1 MAQLG
6 SGVSSVLEGADT
18 GRIAGVERASKEIAE
33 MIVGTPV
40 PEDVVQSIEGAY
52 AELTRTES
60 RGADLPVAVR
70 SSATAEDML
79 NASVAGQHET
89 YLWVKGAQSVV
100 EHVKLCWG
108 SAFATRSL
116 SYRKARGIEQVGVE
130 MGVVVQTMVASKK
143 SGVMFTLNP
152 ANGDPS
158 KITIDAAWGLGEA
171 EVSGLVTPD
180 LYSVDKVTMEILSRR
195 LGSKHT
201 EFVVVGDRV
210 NQKSVAKERQ
220 DVLCMTDGEVLE
232 LARVG
237 KALEKVFGKPLDIEW
252 AIDESAGMH
261 ETPYILQA
269 RPETVWSG
277 KGRPKTDDKDAVD
290 RVVDTLK
297 RGQRIK

>member
-1 MAQLG
+1 
-6 SGVSSVLEGADT
+6 
-18 GRIAGVERASKEIAE
+18 

-180 LYSVDKVTMEILSRR
+180 LYSRDTAPPRR
-195 LGSKHT
+195 LAQQL
-201 EFVVVGDRV
+201 R
-210 NQKSVAKERQ
+210 
-220 DVLCMTDGEVLE
+220 
-232 LARVG
+232 
-237 KALEKVFGKPLDIEW
+237 
-252 AIDESAGMH
+252 
-261 ETPYILQA
+261 
-269 RPETVWSG
+269 
-277 KGRPKTDDKDAVD
+277 
-290 RVVDTLK
+290 
-297 RGQRIK
+297 